1 MTTEEVKTPSG
12 ETPGNPQGETP
23 GNPESQENSSPPKKA
38 LDIQRSLMDIQ
49 AERNEKDSQQR
60 FGYFSIPYPS
70 TIGDQAYSQNQEYH
84 HKIVD
89 RKVIT
94 ENRGIYAQGPKSGK
108 GPDVYFPPPESTE
121 ILMKQK
127 EEAEKIRE
135 KKEKK
140 KKEEEMIQK
149 KKLKERNPF
158 PFKPGG
164 PQIQFSFY
172 KKLNDD
178 KPELPLKDEPTKKS
192 YKIDHFKVRTEK
204 RNIQASPLK
213 TGNNPSDY
221 FDFYYSDDQMQERL
235 KEMNEKDKAERLE
248 KIKQSKNAQPKAV
261 FKPASLKK
269 CDPFISDKE
278 TYELHN
284 DQEID
289 QLLNE
294 YKEIKKKGNPRYQ
307 KPKDALHD
315 KPFVPARL
323 KFDGRNGLFMY
334 KSDEFYM
341 NNDQRY
347 SKEYLKDW
355 KKIKKEE
362 NDKAIKQREKENEE
376 RKKKFLKPFTYN
388 RLMKSSTFAPP
399 ISSYMVNI
407 KRDFPSIKFH

>member
-1 MTTEEVKTPSG
+1 MTSEEVKSPSG
-12 ETPGNPQGETP
+12 DSPDNNQSPQEV
-23 GNPESQENSSPPKKA
+23 SPSKKE
-38 LDIQRSLMDIQ
+38 LDIQRALQEIDN
-49 AERNEKDSQQR
+49 ERKERDGQQR
-60 FGYFSIPYPS
+60 FGYFSVPYPS
-70 TIGDQAYSQNQEYH
+70 TIGDQAYSQKQEYH
-84 HKIVD
+84 HKVVD

-94 ENRGIYAQGPKSGK
+94 ENRGIYASGPKSGK

-121 ILMKQK
+121 KLLQQK
-127 EEAEKIRE
+127 EIDEKIRSE
-135 KKEKK
+135 REKK
-140 KKEEEMIQK
+140 KKQQELIEK

-164 PQIQFSFY
+164 PQPQFSFY
-172 KKLNDD
+172 KKLDDD
-178 KPELPLKDEPTKKS
+178 KPELPLAKEQVKKT
-192 YKIDHFKVRTEK
+192 YKIGHFKVKTEI

-213 TGNNPSDY
+213 TGKFPADY
-221 FDFYYSDDQMQERL
+221 FGFYYSDDNMQDRL
-235 KEMNEKDKAERLE
+235 KELNEKEKADRME
-248 KIKQSKNAQPKAV
+248 KIKQSKNAQPKVV

-269 CDPFISDKE
+269 CDPFVSDRD

-284 DQEID
+284 EQEIGD
-289 QLLNE
+289 LLNE
-294 YKEIKKKGNPRYQ
+294 YKEIKKKGNPRYV
-307 KPKDALHD
+307 KPKDVLHD
-315 KPFVPARL
+315 KPFSPARL
-323 KFDGRNGLFMY
+323 KFDGRSGLFMY
-334 KSDEFYM
+334 KNEDFYM

-399 ISSYMVNI
+399 ISSYMTNI

>member
-1 MTTEEVKTPSG
+1 MTSEEVKSPSG
-12 ETPGNPQGETP
+12 DSPDNNQSPQDV
-23 GNPESQENSSPPKKA
+23 SPSKKE
-38 LDIQRSLMDIQ
+38 LDIQRSLQEIDN
-49 AERNEKDSQQR
+49 ERKERDGQQR
-60 FGYFSIPYPS
+60 FGYFSVPYPS
-70 TIGDQAYSQNQEYH
+70 TIGDQAYSQKQEYH
-84 HKIVD
+84 HKVVD

-94 ENRGIYAQGPKSGK
+94 ENRGIYASGPKSGK

-121 ILMKQK
+121 KLLQQK
-127 EEAEKIRE
+127 EIDEKIRSE
-135 KKEKK
+135 REKK
-140 KKEEEMIQK
+140 KKQQELIEK

-164 PQIQFSFY
+164 PQPQFSFY
-172 KKLNDD
+172 KKLDDD
-178 KPELPLKDEPTKKS
+178 KPELPLAKEQVKKT
-192 YKIDHFKVRTEK
+192 YKIGHFKVKTEI

-213 TGNNPSDY
+213 TGKFPADY
-221 FDFYYSDDQMQERL
+221 FGFYYSDDNMQDRL
-235 KEMNEKDKAERLE
+235 KELNEKEKADRME
-248 KIKQSKNAQPKAV
+248 KIKQSKNAQPKVV

-269 CDPFISDKE
+269 CDPFVSDRD

-284 DQEID
+284 EQEIGD
-289 QLLNE
+289 LLNE
-294 YKEIKKKGNPRYQ
+294 YKEIKKKGNPRYV
-307 KPKDALHD
+307 KPKDVLHD
-315 KPFVPARL
+315 KPFSPARL
-323 KFDGRNGLFMY
+323 KFDGRSGLFMY
-334 KSDEFYM
+334 KNEDFYM

>member
-1 MTTEEVKTPSG
+1 MTSEEVKSPSG
-12 ETPGNPQGETP
+12 DSPDNNQSPQ
-23 GNPESQENSSPPKKA
+23 NVSPTKKE
-38 LDIQRSLMDIQ
+38 LDIQRSLMEIDN
-49 AERNEKDSQQR
+49 ERKERDEQQR
-60 FGYFSIPYPS
+60 FGYFSVPYPS
-70 TIGDQAYSQNQEYH
+70 TIGDQAYSQKQEYH

-94 ENRGIYAQGPKSGK
+94 ENRGIYASGPKSGK
-108 GPDVYFPPPESTE
+108 GPDVYFPPPEPTE
-121 ILMKQK
+121 KLLQQK
-127 EEAEKIRE
+127 EIDEKLRDE
-135 KKEKK
+135 REKK
-140 KKEEEMIQK
+140 KKQQELIEK

-164 PQIQFSFY
+164 PQVQFSFY
-172 KKLNDD
+172 KKLDDD
-178 KPELPLKDEPTKKS
+178 KPELPLAKEKEKKT
-192 YKIDHFKVRTEK
+192 YKIGHFKVRTEI

-213 TGNNPSDY
+213 TGKYPADY
-221 FDFYYSDDQMQERL
+221 FAFYYSDDNMQDRL
-235 KEMNEKDKAERLE
+235 KELNEKEKAERME
-248 KIKQSKNAQPKAV
+248 KIKQSKNAQPKVV

-269 CDPFISDKE
+269 CDPFVSDKD

-284 DQEID
+284 EQEIGE
-289 QLLNE
+289 LLNE
-294 YKEIKKKGNPRYQ
+294 YKEIKKKGNPRYV
-307 KPKDALHD
+307 KPKDVLHD
-315 KPFVPARL
+315 KPFSPARL

-334 KSDEFYM
+334 KSEDFYK

-355 KKIKKEE
+355 KRIKKEE

-399 ISSYMVNI
+399 ISSYMTNI

>member
-1 MTTEEVKTPSG
+1 MTSEEVKSPSG
-12 ETPGNPQGETP
+12 DSPDNNQSPQEV
-23 GNPESQENSSPPKKA
+23 SPSKKE
-38 LDIQRSLMDIQ
+38 LDIQRALQEIDN
-49 AERNEKDSQQR
+49 ERKERDGQQR
-60 FGYFSIPYPS
+60 FGYFSVPYPS
-70 TIGDQAYSQNQEYH
+70 TIGDQAYSQKQEYH
-84 HKIVD
+84 HKVVD

-94 ENRGIYAQGPKSGK
+94 ENRGIYVSGPKSGK

-121 ILMKQK
+121 KLLQQK
-127 EEAEKIRE
+127 EIDEKIRSE
-135 KKEKK
+135 REKK
-140 KKEEEMIQK
+140 KKQQELIEK

-164 PQIQFSFY
+164 PQPQFSFY
-172 KKLNDD
+172 KKLDDD
-178 KPELPLKDEPTKKS
+178 KPELPLAKEQVKKT
-192 YKIDHFKVRTEK
+192 YKIGHFKVKTEI

-213 TGNNPSDY
+213 TGKFPADY
-221 FDFYYSDDQMQERL
+221 FGFYYSDDNMQDRL
-235 KEMNEKDKAERLE
+235 KELNEKEKADRME
-248 KIKQSKNAQPKAV
+248 KIKQSKNAQPKVV

-269 CDPFISDKE
+269 CDPFVSDRD

-284 DQEID
+284 EQEIGD
-289 QLLNE
+289 LLNE
-294 YKEIKKKGNPRYQ
+294 YKEIKKKGNPRYV
-307 KPKDALHD
+307 KPKDVLHD
-315 KPFVPARL
+315 KPFSPARL
-323 KFDGRNGLFMY
+323 KFDGRSGLFMY
-334 KSDEFYM
+334 KNEDFYM

-399 ISSYMVNI
+399 ISSYMTNI

>member
-1 MTTEEVKTPSG
+1 MTTEEVKSPEG
-12 ETPGNPQGETP
+12 ETPENP
-23 GNPESQENSSPPKKA
+23 SDNSPSKKA
-38 LDIQRSLMDIQ
+38 LDIQRSLMEIDL
-49 AERNEKDSQQR
+49 ERKERDEQQR
-60 FGYFSIPYPS
+60 FGYFSVPYPS
-70 TIGDQAYSQNQEYH
+70 TIGDQAYSQKQEYH
-84 HKIVD
+84 HKVVD

-94 ENRGIYAQGPKSGK
+94 ENRGIYVQGPKSGK
-108 GPDVYFPPPESTE
+108 GPDAYFPPPESTDK
-121 ILMKQK
+121 LMKQK
-127 EEAEKIRE
+127 EEDEKIRE

-140 KKEEEMIQK
+140 RKEEELIEK
-149 KKLKERNPF
+149 KRLKERNPF

-178 KPELPLKDEPTKKS
+178 KPELPLAKEPLKKS
-192 YKIDHFKVRTEK
+192 YKLDHWKVKTEI

-213 TGNNPSDY
+213 TGNHPNDY
-221 FDFYYSDDQMQERL
+221 FYFYHSDDQLQEKLKELNAKEKEERL
-235 KEMNEKDKAERLE
+235 A
-248 KIKQSKNAQPKAV
+248 KIKQRKNAQPKAV

-269 CDPFISDKE
+269 CDPFVSDKE

-284 DQEID
+284 EQEIGE
-289 QLLNE
+289 LLNE
-294 YKEIKKKGNPRYQ
+294 YKEIKKKGNQRYI
-307 KPKDALHD
+307 KPKDPLHD
-315 KPFVPARL
+315 RPFAPAKL

-334 KSDEFYM
+334 KNEEFYM

-362 NDKAIKQREKENEE
+362 NDNAIKQREKENEE

>member
-1 MTTEEVKTPSG
+1 MTSEEVKSPSG
-12 ETPGNPQGETP
+12 DSDENNQSPQ
-23 GNPESQENSSPPKKA
+23 NVSPSKKE
-38 LDIQRSLMDIQ
+38 LDIQRSLMEIDN
-49 AERNEKDSQQR
+49 ERKERDEQQR
-60 FGYFSIPYPS
+60 FGYFSVPYPS
-70 TIGDQAYSQNQEYH
+70 TIGDQAYSQKQEYH

-108 GPDVYFPPPESTE
+108 GPDVYFPPPEPTE
-121 ILMKQK
+121 KLLKQK
-127 EEAEKIRE
+127 EEDERIRIE
-135 KKEKK
+135 REKK
-140 KKEEEMIQK
+140 KKQQELIEK

-172 KKLNDD
+172 KKLDDD
-178 KPELPLKDEPTKKS
+178 KPELPPAKEKEKKT
-192 YKIDHFKVRTEK
+192 YKIGNFKVKTEI

-213 TGNNPSDY
+213 TGKYPSDY
-221 FDFYYSDDQMQERL
+221 FGFYYSDDNMQEKF
-235 KEMNEKDKAERLE
+235 KELNEKEKAERLE
-248 KIKQSKNAQPKAV
+248 KIKESKNAQPKAV

-269 CDPFISDKE
+269 CDPFISDKD
-278 TYELHN
+278 TYEMHN
-284 DQEID
+284 EQEIES
-289 QLLNE
+289 LLNE
-294 YKEIKKKGNPRYQ
+294 YKEIKKKGNPRYV
-307 KPKDALHD
+307 KPKDLLHD
-315 KPFVPARL
+315 KPFSPARL

-334 KSDEFYM
+334 KSEEFYM

-347 SKEYLKDW
+347 SKDYLKDW

-399 ISSYMVNI
+399 ISSYMTNI
-407 KRDFPSIKFH
+407 KRDFPNIKFH

>member
-1 MTTEEVKTPSG
+1 MTSEEVKSPSG
-12 ETPGNPQGETP
+12 DSDENNQSPQ
-23 GNPESQENSSPPKKA
+23 NVSPSKKE
-38 LDIQRSLMDIQ
+38 LDIQRSLMEIDN
-49 AERNEKDSQQR
+49 ERKERDEQQR
-60 FGYFSIPYPS
+60 FGYFSVPYPS
-70 TIGDQAYSQNQEYH
+70 TIGDQAYSQKQEYH

-108 GPDVYFPPPESTE
+108 GPDVYFPPPEPTE
-121 ILMKQK
+121 KLLKQK
-127 EEAEKIRE
+127 EEDERIRIE
-135 KKEKK
+135 REKK
-140 KKEEEMIQK
+140 KKQQELIEK

-172 KKLNDD
+172 KKLDDD
-178 KPELPLKDEPTKKS
+178 KPELPPAKEKEKKT
-192 YKIDHFKVRTEK
+192 YKIGNFKVKTEI

-213 TGNNPSDY
+213 TGKYPSDY
-221 FDFYYSDDQMQERL
+221 FGFYYSDDNMQEKF
-235 KEMNEKDKAERLE
+235 KELNEKEKAERLE

-269 CDPFISDKE
+269 CDPFISDKD
-278 TYELHN
+278 TYEMHN
-284 DQEID
+284 EQEIES
-289 QLLNE
+289 LLNE
-294 YKEIKKKGNPRYQ
+294 YKEIKKKGNPRYV
-307 KPKDALHD
+307 KPKDLLHD
-315 KPFVPARL
+315 KPFSPARL
-323 KFDGRNGLFMY
+323 KFDGRSGLFMY
-334 KSDEFYM
+334 KSEEFYM

-347 SKEYLKDW
+347 SKDYLKDW

-399 ISSYMVNI
+399 ISSYMTNI
-407 KRDFPSIKFH
+407 KRDFPNIKFH

>member
-1 MTTEEVKTPSG
+1 MTTEEVRPEK
-12 ETPGNPQGETP
+12 EENPQA
-23 GNPESQENSSPPKKA
+23 QENSSPTKKS
-38 LDIQRSLMDIQ
+38 LDIQRSLIEIDN
-49 AERNEKDSQQR
+49 ERKERDEQQR
-60 FGYFSIPYPS
+60 FGYFSVPYPS
-70 TIGDQAYSQNQEYH
+70 TVGDQAYSQNQEYH
-84 HKIVD
+84 HKIID

-94 ENRGIYAQGPKSGK
+94 ESRGIYASGPKSGK
-108 GPDVYFPPPESTE
+108 GPDVYFPPPEPTE
-121 ILMKQK
+121 NLMKQK
-127 EEAEKIRE
+127 EIDEKIRIERE
-135 KKEKK
+135 KKR
-140 KKEEEMIQK
+140 KEQEAIEK

-164 PQIQFSFY
+164 PQVQFSFY

-178 KPELPLKDEPTKKS
+178 KPELPLAKEPLKKS
-192 YKIDHFKVRTEK
+192 YKIGNFQVKTEI
-204 RNIQASPLK
+204 RNIQASAVK
-213 TGNNPSDY
+213 TGNHPNDY
-221 FDFYYSDDQMQERL
+221 FGFYHSDEAMQEKF
-235 KEMNEKDKAERLE
+235 KEMNEKEKKERLE
-248 KIKQSKNAQPKAV
+248 KIKQSKTAQPKVV

-269 CDPFISDKE
+269 CDPFVSDRD

-284 DQEID
+284 EQEVGE
-289 QLLNE
+289 LLNE
-294 YKEIKKKGNPRYQ
+294 YKEIKKKGNPRYI
-307 KPKDALHD
+307 KPKDPIHD
-315 KPFVPARL
+315 KPFAPARL

-334 KSDEFYM
+334 KSEEFYM

-388 RLMKSSTFAPP
+388 RVMRSSTFAPP

>member
-1 MTTEEVKTPSG
+1 MTSEEVKSPEGDTPDNNQS
-12 ETPGNPQGETP
+12 PQ
-23 GNPESQENSSPPKKA
+23 SASPTKKEM
-38 LDIQRSLMDIQ
+38 DIQRSLQEIDN
-49 AERNEKDSQQR
+49 ERKERDEQQR
-60 FGYFSIPYPS
+60 FGYFSVPYPS
-70 TIGDQAYSQNQEYH
+70 TIGDQAYSQKQEYH

-94 ENRGIYAQGPKSGK
+94 ENRGIYASGPKSGK
-108 GPDVYFPPPESTE
+108 GPDVYFPPPEPTE
-121 ILMKQK
+121 KLLQQK
-127 EEAEKIRE
+127 EIDEKLRSE
-135 KKEKK
+135 REKK
-140 KKEEEMIQK
+140 KKQQELIEK

-158 PFKPGG
+158 PFRPGG
-164 PQIQFSFY
+164 PQPQFSFY
-172 KKLNDD
+172 KKLDDD
-178 KPELPLKDEPTKKS
+178 KPELPLAKEHEKKT
-192 YKIDHFKVRTEK
+192 YKIGPFKVRTEI
-204 RNIQASPLK
+204 RNVQASPQK
-213 TGNNPSDY
+213 TGKYPSDY
-221 FDFYYSDDQMQERL
+221 FGFYYSDDNMIDRL
-235 KEMNEKDKAERLE
+235 KELNEKEKADRME

-269 CDPFISDKE
+269 CDPFVSDKD

-284 DQEID
+284 EQEIGD
-289 QLLNE
+289 LLNE
-294 YKEIKKKGNPRYQ
+294 YKEIKKKGNPRYV
-307 KPKDALHD
+307 KPKDVLHD
-315 KPFVPARL
+315 KPFSPARL

-334 KSDEFYM
+334 KSEDFYM

-399 ISSYMVNI
+399 ISSYMTNI

>member
-1 MTTEEVKTPSG
+1 MTSEEVKSPSG
-12 ETPGNPQGETP
+12 DSDENNQSPQ
-23 GNPESQENSSPPKKA
+23 NVSPSKKE
-38 LDIQRSLMDIQ
+38 LDIQRSLMEIDN
-49 AERNEKDSQQR
+49 ERKERDEQQR
-60 FGYFSIPYPS
+60 FGYFSVPYPS
-70 TIGDQAYSQNQEYH
+70 TIGDQAYSQKQEYH

-108 GPDVYFPPPESTE
+108 GPDVYFPPPEPTE
-121 ILMKQK
+121 KLLKQK
-127 EEAEKIRE
+127 EEDERIRIE
-135 KKEKK
+135 REKK
-140 KKEEEMIQK
+140 KKQQELIEK

-172 KKLNDD
+172 KKLDDD
-178 KPELPLKDEPTKKS
+178 KPELPPAKEKEKKT
-192 YKIDHFKVRTEK
+192 YKIGNFKVKTEI

-213 TGNNPSDY
+213 TGKYPSDY
-221 FDFYYSDDQMQERL
+221 FGFYYSDDNMQEKF
-235 KEMNEKDKAERLE
+235 KELNEKEKAERLE

-269 CDPFISDKE
+269 CDPFISDKD
-278 TYELHN
+278 TYEMHN
-284 DQEID
+284 EQEIES
-289 QLLNE
+289 LLNE
-294 YKEIKKKGNPRYQ
+294 YKEIKKKGNPRYV
-307 KPKDALHD
+307 KPKDLLHD
-315 KPFVPARL
+315 KPFSPARL

-334 KSDEFYM
+334 KSEEFYM

-347 SKEYLKDW
+347 SKDYLKDW

-399 ISSYMVNI
+399 ISSYMTNI
-407 KRDFPSIKFH
+407 KRDFPNIKFH

>member
-1 MTTEEVKTPSG
+1 MTSEEVK
-12 ETPGNPQGETP
+12 
-23 GNPESQENSSPPKKA
+23 NSSGDSPDNNQSPQDVSPSKKE
-38 LDIQRSLMDIQ
+38 LDIQRSLQEIDN
-49 AERNEKDSQQR
+49 ERKEKDEQQR
-60 FGYFSIPYPS
+60 FGYFSVPYPS
-70 TIGDQAYSQNQEYH
+70 TIGDQAYSQKQEYH
-84 HKIVD
+84 HKVVD

-94 ENRGIYAQGPKSGK
+94 ENRGIYASGPKSGK
-108 GPDVYFPPPESTE
+108 GPDVYFPPPEPTE
-121 ILMKQK
+121 KLLQQK
-127 EEAEKIRE
+127 EIDEKLRDE
-135 KKEKK
+135 REKK
-140 KKEEEMIQK
+140 KKQQELIEK

-164 PQIQFSFY
+164 PQPQFSFY
-172 KKLNDD
+172 KKLDDD
-178 KPELPLKDEPTKKS
+178 KPELPLAKEPVKKT
-192 YKIDHFKVRTEK
+192 YKIGNFKVRTEI

-213 TGNNPSDY
+213 SGKYPADY
-221 FDFYYSDDQMQERL
+221 FGFYYSDDNIQDRL
-235 KEMNEKDKAERLE
+235 KELNEKEKADRME
-248 KIKQSKNAQPKAV
+248 KIKQSKNAQPKVV

-269 CDPFISDKE
+269 CDPFVSDRD

-284 DQEID
+284 EQEIGD
-289 QLLNE
+289 LLNE
-294 YKEIKKKGNPRYQ
+294 YKEIKKKGNPRYV
-307 KPKDALHD
+307 KPKDVLHD
-315 KPFVPARL
+315 KPFSPARL

-334 KSDEFYM
+334 KSEDFYM

-399 ISSYMVNI
+399 ISSYMTNI

>member
-1 MTTEEVKTPSG
+1 MTSEEVKSPSG
-12 ETPGNPQGETP
+12 DSPDNNQSPQEV
-23 GNPESQENSSPPKKA
+23 SPSKKE
-38 LDIQRSLMDIQ
+38 LDIQRALQEIDN
-49 AERNEKDSQQR
+49 ERKERDGQQR
-60 FGYFSIPYPS
+60 FGYFSVPYPS
-70 TIGDQAYSQNQEYH
+70 TIGDQAYSQKQEYH
-84 HKIVD
+84 HKVVD

-94 ENRGIYAQGPKSGK
+94 ENRGIYASGPKSGK

-121 ILMKQK
+121 KLLQQK
-127 EEAEKIRE
+127 EIDEKIRSE
-135 KKEKK
+135 REKK
-140 KKEEEMIQK
+140 KKQQELIEK

-164 PQIQFSFY
+164 PQPQFSFY
-172 KKLNDD
+172 KKLDDD
-178 KPELPLKDEPTKKS
+178 KPELPLAKEQVKKT
-192 YKIDHFKVRTEK
+192 YKIGHFKVKTEI

-213 TGNNPSDY
+213 TGKFPADY
-221 FDFYYSDDQMQERL
+221 FGFYYSDDNMQDRL
-235 KEMNEKDKAERLE
+235 KELNEKEKADRME
-248 KIKQSKNAQPKAV
+248 KIRQSKNAQPKVV

-269 CDPFISDKE
+269 CDPFVSDRD

-284 DQEID
+284 EQEIGD
-289 QLLNE
+289 LLNE
-294 YKEIKKKGNPRYQ
+294 YKEIKKKGNPRYV
-307 KPKDALHD
+307 KPKDVLHD
-315 KPFVPARL
+315 KPFSPARL
-323 KFDGRNGLFMY
+323 KFDGRSGLFMY
-334 KSDEFYM
+334 KNEDFYM

-399 ISSYMVNI
+399 ISSYMTNI